1 MSYKILPYTL
11 KRAKELNV
19 DVKSSQNKG
28 KKIDVYDKK
37 GNKIVSIGSTS
48 YKDYPNFKQTDPSLA
63 EERRRLYH
71 LRHKKDKGLAGFYA
85 KNLLW

>member
-28 KKIDVYDKK
+28 KKIDVFDKK

-48 YKDYPNFKQTDPSLA
+48 YKDYPTFKQTNPSLA